1 MRSSGKALRFSAA
14 SVGLVN
20 GGKAY
25 ENGQMA
31 GGRLV
36 ISAPPRNR
44 GSERLIRGGVDEC
57 AKTVLR
63 SGTAV

>member
-1 MRSSGKALRFSAA
+1 MRFSAA

-36 ISAPPRNR
+36 ISAHPRIAAAN
-44 GSERLIRGGVDEC
+44 GSFAEG
-57 AKTVLR
+57 
-63 SGTAV
+63 